1 MGHSSALR
9 THLYSCILNKT
20 NAFIGFV
27 LFICALPLAL
37 SATSY
42 IYGITMV
49 PPSAAPGTTVAVTIE
64 YSDDSSSENPFLL
77 LAVRPSTGAGSG
89 TTIASCPAAGQT
101 FLVNGTCSLGGA
113 CANGGSTSDNG
124 YSLPAVASLNPHSFI
139 TLNVTIPTTLT
150 GGTSYNLIGQVG
162 AYWTQCSGNN
172 AQGTAYTSFTTNP
185 PTPNLIVSSQAL
197 ATTAEPGGLVLYT
210 ISYTLTNETNLAITA
225 QVPAGLT
232 LLEVENNGSSTG
244 TTAGSTLTWA
254 LGSTPGQISGTV
266 SYLCRV
272 NPGLSVG
279 TVLSS
284 VATAVTD
291 QVPAGLVTTANSTI
305 DGGLTLAKSENVA
318 SAAPG
323 AQVTYT
329 LSWALTGNSL
339 RSDDPYDLNSGP
351 MSTWGF
357 DNSGYFVVPDGG
369 VSGTWTL
376 MPDASG
382 GNYLQGFGN
391 NTNYP
396 VLLRSNPVGACS
408 NYTVQGDLM
417 VDTSQTAAAGMDAHM
432 VLMDNGQAGASALAY
447 MLGISAD
454 PTPAKV
460 YLQRNNGATVAWGGT
475 GSPNTMPNAA
485 SAFNNGT
492 GVVVGAWYTVSV
504 QMTPSGAG
512 LRFQVKVWPRGTP
525 EPATN
530 TLDWTDPAPLA
541 CSPTTNHVGWQAD
554 KNVDDY
560 DNLAVI
566 GPAVATNMRVYDTV
580 PAGVSYVGCTAC
592 SAPGSPY
599 AGMVWWSFPGA
610 TTANASG
617 ALTWWSA
624 ALCAPAPA
632 VNQASL
638 DRDEPTGAVVSNSVS
653 LALTPCPLTA
663 TDTST
668 VTDTPSRT
676 PTPTS
681 SSTATPTFTQTV
693 SPTST
698 RTATPTFTSTP
709 TSTDTPSVTPTF
721 TQTSTITP
729 GNSPTP
735 TSTFTITSSSTDTP
749 TETFSATATP
759 TFTQTVTS
767 TSSSTATQSV
777 TASDTATLTLTSTCT
792 ATPTQSATSSST
804 FTQTLTRTSTATSTQ
819 TVTES
824 ATATAT
830 ATRTQTPSSTITSTA
845 TSTRTATPSS
855 TATSTRTVTPTS
867 TISPTASITPI
878 PVPYAITVS
887 IYNSAGEV
895 VRRVYDGSIAAIPG
909 SLVITPVPGQPGAE
923 TIGLGATL
931 ACGGDSLVWDGNNDQ
946 GQAVVDGVYTIKV
959 QIEDNY
965 GRITTLNQQVF
976 TSHPPEEYLAI
987 YAPSGEEVQRMEL
1000 TRAGGVATDFHL
1012 SENVWACSEVPSTGK
1027 ALQPLKITVYGESG
1041 VISDLQWDGTSSLG
1055 SPVASGVYLLELIT
1069 QQPGGNSVAI
1079 ISRSLVLLRP
1089 AFRGPGGFKAF
1100 PNPVPFGGL
1109 LQVWLPAHPLGAKV
1123 RVYDL
1128 AGGLVASA
1136 TVSSGAPMQAF
1147 STQAWGSG
1155 VYVVEA
1161 EGLAEAAPPWRLF
1174 QKVAVIH

>member
-1 MGHSSALR
+1 MSQSKKVGL
-9 THLYSCILNKT
+9 LV
-20 NAFIGFV
+20 G
-27 LFICALPLAL
+27 LAL
-37 SATSY
+37 ACLTLPASLAATSY

-64 YSDDSSSENPFLL
+64 YSDDSPSENPFLL
-77 LAVRPSTGAGSG
+77 LAVRPSTGANSG

-101 FLVNGTCSLGGA
+101 FLVNGTCSTGGA

-150 GGTSYNLIGQVG
+150 GGTSYNIIGQVG
-162 AYWTQCSGNN
+162 AFWTQCSGNN
-172 AQGTAYTSFTTNP
+172 AQGTAYATFTTNP

-210 ISYTLTNETNLAITA
+210 ISYTLTNESNLTITA

-244 TTAGSTLTWA
+244 TTAGSTMTWA

-272 NPGLSVG
+272 NAGLSVG
-279 TVLSS
+279 TVLTS

-291 QVPAGLVTTANSTI
+291 QVPAGLVTTASSTI
-305 DGGLTLAKSENVA
+305 DGGLTLAKSESVT

-323 AQVTYT
+323 SQVTYT

-339 RSDDPYDLNSGP
+339 RSDDPYDLNSGA

-376 MPDASG
+376 MPDPSG

-396 VLLRSNPVGACS
+396 VLLRSNAVGACS

-432 VLMDNGQAGASALAY
+432 VLMDNGQAGAAALAY

-460 YLQRNNGATVAWGGT
+460 YLQRNNGSTVAWGGT

-485 SAFNNGT
+485 SAFNNGV
-492 GVVVGAWYTVSV
+492 GIVVGAWYTVSV
-504 QMTPSGAG
+504 QMTSSGAG

-525 EPATN
+525 APATN

-541 CSPTTNHVGWQAD
+541 CAPATNHVGWQAD

-560 DNLAVI
+560 DNLAVV

-580 PAGVSYVGCTAC
+580 PAGIAYAGCAAC

-599 AGMVWWSFPGA
+599 PGMVWWSFPGA
-610 TTANASG
+610 TTANATG
-617 ALTWWSA
+617 ALTWWA
-624 ALCAPAPA
+624 VAQCAPGPA
-632 VNQASL
+632 VNQASV
-638 DRDEPTGAVVSNSVS
+638 DRDEPTGAVASNIVS

-668 VTDTPSRT
+668 ITATCTRT

-681 SSTATPTFTQTV
+681 TSTPTPTSTDTPTFTQTV

-698 RTATPTFTSTP
+698 STDTPSATSTA
-709 TSTDTPSVTPTF
+709 TSTDTASVTPTF

-749 TETFSATATP
+749 TVTFSATATD
-759 TFTQTVTS
+759 TRTQTVTS
-767 TSSSTATQSV
+767 TCTSTATQSV
-777 TASDTATLTLTSTCT
+777 TASCTATQTLTSTCT
-792 ATPTQSATSSST
+792 ATATQSATATDTSTQTVTSTCTSTSTQSVTASCTATATDTRTQTPT
-804 FTQTLTRTSTATSTQ
+804 FTITATRTSTCTATATSTATSTC
-819 TVTES
+819 
-824 ATATAT
+824 
-830 ATRTQTPSSTITSTA
+830 
-845 TSTRTATPSS
+845 
-855 TATSTRTVTPTS
+855 TVTPTS
-867 TISPTASITPI
+867 TISPTASSTPI

-887 IYNSAGEV
+887 VYNSAGEV
-895 VRRVYDGSIAAIPG
+895 VRRVYDGSIAAIPAG
-909 SLVITPVPGQPGAE
+909 LTISPIPGQPGAVI
-923 TIGLGATL
+923 IGLGALLGSGGQSL
-931 ACGGDSLVWDGNNDQ
+931 AWDGDNDQ

-959 QIEDNY
+959 QIEDNF
-965 GRITTLNQQVF
+965 GRITTLNQQVY
-976 TSHPPEEYLAI
+976 TSHPPAEYLAI
-987 YAPSGEEVQRMEL
+987 YAPSGEEVQRMPL
-1000 TRAGGVATDFHL
+1000 TRANGVATDFRM
-1012 SENVWACSEVPSTGK
+1012 SQDVWACAADPATGK
-1027 ALQPLKITVYGESG
+1027 ALQALKITVYGENG
-1041 VISDLQWDGTSSLG
+1041 VISSLQWDGTSSFG
-1055 SPVASGVYLLELIT
+1055 TPVDSGVYLLELVS
-1069 QQPGGNSVAI
+1069 QQAGGNSVAI
-1079 ISRSLVLLRP
+1079 ITRSLTLLRP
-1089 AFRGPGGFKAF
+1089 AARAPGGFRAF
-1100 PNPVPFGGL
+1100 PNPVTRGGL
-1109 LQVWLPAHPLGAKV
+1109 LQVWLPLHPLGARV

-1136 TVSSGAPMQAF
+1136 AVSAGSPMQAF
-1147 STQAWGSG
+1147 PTQAWGSG

-1161 EGLAEAAPPWRLF
+1161 EGLSEAAPPWRLL

>member
-1 MGHSSALR
+1 MLIFFAWPS
-9 THLYSCILNKT
+9 
-20 NAFIGFV
+20 V
-27 LFICALPLAL
+27 LA
-37 SATSY
+37 ATSY

-64 YSDDSSSENPFLL
+64 YSDDSASENPFLL
-77 LAVRPSTGAGSG
+77 LAVRPSTGANSGS
-89 TTIASCPAAGQT
+89 TIASCPAAGQT
-101 FLVNGTCSLGGA
+101 FLVNGTCSMGGA

-150 GGTSYNLIGQVG
+150 GGTTYNLIGQVG

-172 AQGTAYTSFTTNP
+172 AQGSAYTTFTTNP

-197 ATTAEPGGLVLYT
+197 AATAEPGGLVLYS
-210 ISYTLTNETNLAITA
+210 ISYTLTNETNLTITA

-244 TTAGSTLTWA
+244 TAAGSTLTWA

-291 QVPAGLVTTANSTI
+291 QVPAGLVTTASSTI
-305 DGGLTLAKSENVA
+305 DGGLTLAKSESVA

-329 LSWALTGNSL
+329 LSWSLTGNSL
-339 RSDDPYDLNSGP
+339 RSDDPYDLNSGA

-376 MPDASG
+376 MPDTSG

-396 VLLRSNPVGACS
+396 VLLRSNPVGACA

-432 VLMDNGQAGASALAY
+432 VLMDNGQAGAAALAY

-485 SAFNNGT
+485 SAFNNAT

-504 QMTPSGAG
+504 QMTSSGAG

-580 PAGVSYVGCTAC
+580 PAGLSYLGCTAC

-617 ALTWWSA
+617 ALTWWA
-624 ALCAPAPA
+624 AAQCAPAPA
-632 VNQASL
+632 VNQASV
-638 DRDEPTGAVVSNSVS
+638 DRDEPTGAVASNTVS

-668 VTDTPSRT
+668 I
-676 PTPTS
+676 
-681 SSTATPTFTQTV
+681 TV
-693 SPTST
+693 TST
-698 RTATPTFTSTP
+698 RTATPTSTSTITPSCTDTPTSTQTVSPTDTCSSTPTFTSTR
-709 TSTDTPSVTPTF
+709 TSTDTPTCTDTASVTPTY

-735 TSTFTITSSSTDTP
+735 TSTFTITSTFTDTP
-749 TETFSATATP
+749 TETSSATATP
-759 TFTQTVTS
+759 TRTQTATS
-767 TSSSTATQSV
+767 TCTATATQSV
-777 TASDTATLTLTSTCT
+777 TASSTATQTLTSTCT
-792 ATPTQSATSSST
+792 ATPTQSATASS
-804 FTQTLTRTSTATSTQ
+804 
-819 TVTES
+819 
-824 ATATAT
+824 TATAT
-830 ATRTQTPSSTITSTA
+830 ASRTQTPTFTITQTP
-845 TSTRTATPSS
+845 TSTRTATPTS
-855 TATSTRTVTPTS
+855 TETSTRTVTPTS
-867 TISPTASITPI
+867 TISPTASNTPI

-909 SLVITPVPGQPGAE
+909 SLAITPIPGQPGAL

-931 ACGGDSLVWDGNNDQ
+931 GCGGQSLAWDGNNDQ
-946 GQAVVDGVYTIKV
+946 GQAVIDGVYTIKV

-976 TSHPPEEYLAI
+976 TSHPPAEYLAI

-1000 TRAGGVATDFHL
+1000 TRASGVATDFHM
-1012 SENVWACSEVPSTGK
+1012 SQNVWACPEDPATGK

-1055 SPVASGVYLLELIT
+1055 SPVSSGVYLLELIT
-1069 QQPGGNSVAI
+1069 QQAGGNSVAI

-1089 AFRGPGGFKAF
+1089 ASRGPAGFKAF
-1100 PNPVPFGGL
+1100 PNPVPLGGL
-1109 LQVWLPAHPLGAKV
+1109 LQVWLPAHPLGARV

-1136 TVSSGAPMQAF
+1136 AVPSGAPMQGF

-1155 VYVVEA
+1155 IYLVEA